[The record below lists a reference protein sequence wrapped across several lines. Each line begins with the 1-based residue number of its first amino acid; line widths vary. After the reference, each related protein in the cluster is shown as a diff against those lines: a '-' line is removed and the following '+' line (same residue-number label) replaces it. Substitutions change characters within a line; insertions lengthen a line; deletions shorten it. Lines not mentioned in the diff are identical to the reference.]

1 MLHVLQPLALCTLL
15 RHAAN
20 SSRHKPLVIIH
31 LSVQP
36 FAPCATALEGTLLGA
51 LEIKHIAGRTVLSAG
66 VSCAFLYWASGA
78 GLGLTGV
85 WIGLCLVTT
94 GNLFSDAWKIM
105 SQGSPVRQQSAGPP
119 DKH

>member
-1 MLHVLQPLALCTLL
+1 MLQPLAECTLL
-15 RHAAN
+15 RHAASYN
-20 SSRHKPLVIIH
+20 TRTQFIIVH
-31 LSVQP
+31 VSLQP

-51 LEIKHIAGRTVLSAG
+51 LEIKHIAGRTILSAG
-66 VSCAFLYWASGA
+66 VSCAFLYWASSA

-94 GNLFSDAWKIM
+94 GNLFSDAWKVM

>member
-1 MLHVLQPLALCTLL
+1 M
-15 RHAAN
+15 
-20 SSRHKPLVIIH
+20 H
-31 LSVQP
+31 LSLQP

-51 LEIKHIAGRTVLSAG
+51 LEINHIAGRTILSAG

-94 GNLFSDAWKIM
+94 GNLFSDAWKVM
-105 SQGSPVRQQSAGPP
+105 SRGSPVRQQSAGPP
-119 DKH
+119 NKY